1 MGPINTGDIPFK
13 VTEGLHSY
21 FSVSDVDAAVLRGL
35 DGCRNNSGSFWE
47 TNPKFEGDLLF
58 HAGENRVFT
67 PGNGEY
73 VLFDEGANRA
83 ICLAARGHRKL
94 ILWSIPDSLCAD
106 QFSGDDWKHF
116 VCLEPATIGREAAVT
131 VLPGKCHELLMSVKA
146 VKLK

>member
-1 MGPINTGDIPFK
+1 MGPVNTGDIPFK
-13 VTEGLHSY
+13 VTEGLHTY

-35 DGCRNNSGSFWE
+35 DGCRN
-47 TNPKFEGDLLF
+47 D
-58 HAGENRVFT
+58 
-67 PGNGEY
+67 
-73 VLFDEGANRA
+73 